1 MHLANQSYPADLLG
15 VVAPVS
21 SRGIGNS
28 RNLKMRE
35 KGRRAAQKGKV
46 TCDEP
51 RGVAVLANVVTQSWV
66 RTKCPHPN
74 FAGINFERVSFAGD

>member
-1 MHLANQSYPADLLG
+1 MQLANQSYPADLLG
-15 VVAPVS
+15 VVTPVS

-28 RNLKMRE
+28 RNLK
-35 KGRRAAQKGKV
+35 KGKNGRRAAQKGEV

-51 RGVAVLANVVTQSWV
+51 PRRCSTRERRDASWV

-74 FAGINFERVSFAGD
+74 FAGISFERVSFASD